1 MTVDKYYNKVERLR
15 QMVRKVEKLQYQ
27 INKEALSLVSEIQS
41 NRVRVP
47 KDFTWERL
55 VQDTKLTR
63 ESWNTIIE
71 RSKLR

>member
-27 INKEALSLVSEIQS
+27 INREALSLISEIQG

-47 KDFTWERL
+47 KDFTWDRFC
-55 VQDTKLTR
+55 QDTKLTK
-63 ESWNTIIE
+63 ETWNTIIE

>member
-15 QMVRKVEKLQYQ
+15 QMVHKVEKLQYQ